1 MFFLVVYSICSI
13 MKKLVLLLYFCV
25 LIFFFSSEV
34 SAQVNKSQN
43 FILSPEVRSTT
54 NEMRDK
60 MNLLWQQNSFWTR
73 NLILCIIDSLPGKD
87 QAIWRLTKN
96 HEEICELFNT
106 YFGEEAKATLTEL
119 FYSSM
124 NFELEVI
131 NASLTDS
138 ILAKDALKKWHQS
151 IVSIAEQLYRYNSK
165 WMLKEL
171 KGVLSKQIDLTYQ
184 TICQRLARDYDLEV
198 MAFDTLMM
206 NTGKVSNMLSQGLIY
221 QYPQKFSD
229 LLPRTAI
236 K

>member
-1 MFFLVVYSICSI
+1 
-13 MKKLVLLLYFCV
+13 MKKFVPVLCFCLLN
-25 LIFFFSSEV
+25 FFFSGKV
-34 SAQVNKSQN
+34 LAQVKKSQN
-43 FILSPEVRSTT
+43 FILTSEVRSTT

-73 NLILCIIDSLPGKD
+73 NLVLCVIDSLPGKD

-119 FYSSM
+119 FYSSL

-138 ILAKDALKKWHQS
+138 ILAKEALKKWQFS
-151 IVSIAEQLYRYNSK
+151 MAAIADQLFKYNSK
-165 WMLKEL
+165 WMLKDL
-171 KGVLSKQIDLTYQ
+171 KAVMNAQAEFTFQ
-184 TICQRLARDYDLEV
+184 TIRQRLIRDYDLEV
-198 MAFDTLMM
+198 IAFDKLMM
-206 NTGKVSNMLSQGLIY
+206 NTSRVSNMLSQGLIY